1 MGKPIEKK
9 AVSDLLHLLTT
20 QHKQIAWKKC
30 CLYANG
36 LDTNVL
42 EIKFYQH
49 PDNHQIGRIA
59 YNTFNGT
66 VLQMK
71 YRGDFVRKPG
81 HIVDILLDVINMEN
95 KCQAVS

>member
-1 MGKPIEKK
+1 MGKAIERGT
-9 AVSDLLHLLTT
+9 VSDLLHLLSA
-20 QHKQIAWKKC
+20 QHKQIGWKKC
-30 CLYANG
+30 CLYTNG
-36 LDTNVL
+36 IDNNVL

-59 YNTFNGT
+59 YNDFNGA

-81 HIVDILLDVINMEN
+81 HIVDILLDVINME
-95 KCQAVS
+95 KRTGC